1 MTPLAAW
8 RLLGIAATQDRKA
21 IRSAYAAR
29 LRAIDPD
36 ADRDGF
42 AALRSARDLALALAA
57 QADAPVAEEDA
68 SRPDGVESVAVTLPA
83 PALPLTAPVVRI
95 GQGEA
100 AEFSLPAPTPPGE
113 WQAPLL
119 TQDYGAPGDVDDA
132 IDLAIPDWTSA
143 PPPHEV
149 EAFDADRPDHAL
161 HTLLYPDPDSD
172 TQQAAMTQADVDAG
186 ATLIDRLH
194 ADAQQGAIDL
204 HDRTENWLAN
214 VLAGAWPRSH
224 PLLAHA
230 AGRFGWAAREGQ
242 IDAPPAIDY
251 INRRLA
257 SERFADAVQEKSHQ
271 LHGAW
276 KQLSR
281 PTRAGQSRAIW
292 WEGHKIDD
300 LLAIIRR
307 DHPELEQRLDWHRV
321 AMWDSRRD
329 TPRSTKGAIFMVVV
343 AIQLIAAVARCAGD
357 KAPDR
362 GSYAPLTTQSV
373 TPATQPLPV
382 SVPPRRP
389 GGLGDFDADM
399 KAALLAAFGP
409 DMAIETLKSD
419 AQLVYQMFES
429 NWRISLDL
437 DRTRTQYIATMEGLM
452 RERYGLLARQA
463 GGAALLAYQ
472 RQRLREER
480 LLKDGHWKQ
489 CAESGNSGRLPDIA
503 LVPADTRAKARPAIA
518 RLILA
523 MPANPAPPPS
533 GGTFSVPGPIVAKTM
548 AGSGLSL
555 GQVQATFSGQGSDR
569 EKCLSHVA
577 LLDATLDAGAETR
590 AAILPHI

>member
-1 MTPLAAW
+1 MTPQAAW

-42 AALRSARDLALALAA
+42 AALRTARDLALALVA
-57 QADAPVAEEDA
+57 QTDVTVAEEDA
-68 SRPDGVESVAVTLPA
+68 SRPDGVDGVTVTLPA
-83 PALPLTAPVVRI
+83 PALPLTAPVVAI

-100 AEFSLPAPTPPGE
+100 AEFSLPAPVSQDE

-119 TQDYGAPGDVDDA
+119 TQDYRAPGDADDA

-143 PPPHEV
+143 PPHEV

-161 HTLLYPDPDSD
+161 HALLYPDPDAD
-172 TQQAAMTQADVDAG
+172 TQQAAMTQADMDAG
-186 ATLIDRLH
+186 AALIDRLH

-257 SERFADAVQEKSHQ
+257 SERFADAVQEKGHP

-276 KQLSR
+276 KQLSK

-300 LLAIIRR
+300 LLATIRR
-307 DHPELEQRLDWHRV
+307 DYPELEQRLDWHRV

-343 AIQLIAAVARCAGD
+343 AIQLIAVVARCVGD
-357 KAPDR
+357 KAPDQD
-362 GSYAPLTTQSV
+362 SYAPLTTQSV

-389 GGLGDFDADM
+389 GGLGDFDADV

-409 DMAIETLKSD
+409 DMTVKTLKND

-429 NWRISLDL
+429 NWRISLDM
-437 DRTRTQYIATMEGLM
+437 DRTRAQYIATMEGLM

-463 GGAALLAYQ
+463 GGAALVAYQ

-480 LLKDGHWKQ
+480 LLKDEHWKH
-489 CAESGNSGRLPDIA
+489 CAESSNSGRLPDI
-503 LVPADTRAKARPAIA
+503 VHIPADKRAKARASIA
-518 RLILA
+518 KLILA

-533 GGTFSVPGPIVAKTM
+533 GGTFSVPGPIVEKTM
-548 AGSGLSL
+548 AGSGLPL
-555 GQVQATFSGQGSDR
+555 DRVQATFQGQGSDR
-569 EKCLSHVA
+569 EKCLSHIA
-577 LLDATLDAGAETR
+577 LLDATLEANAETQS
-590 AAILPHI
+590 AILPHI